1 MNLSSNITPVTE
13 RIAWVDALK
22 IVACLLVV
30 IAHCTDPFVGAF
42 DSDRT
47 AFVTGV
53 AVGTLTRPSV
63 PLFVMMTAILLLPSP
78 EGLTLGQFYRRR
90 IGRILPALIFWS
102 LVLPVA
108 FYLYFGHANPGSANP
123 TVDTASYTWSGLWHK
138 ICLMTV
144 NFNFDTV
151 PLWYLYML
159 VGLYFI
165 IPVISPWLHRA
176 SRRDVRLLLTIWGF
190 TLLLPYIKLLAPAVG
205 YTGNFGSMEIFG
217 ACDWNAYGTFYYV
230 SGFFGYMLLAYY
242 IRRWPLQWSRA
253 KTAAICVPMFIA
265 GYCIT
270 FFGYLKLQELY
281 PGDYSYLE
289 IIYYFTGI
297 NVFMM
302 TFPVLVAFS
311 RLRLRP
317 RPWLGRLAS
326 LTFGVYLCHFF
337 FVFVAYD
344 LFDIAG
350 MAPVGRLLL
359 MAVTAFAA
367 SCLLTWLMRQWSPT
381 RRLVA

>member
-1 MNLSSNITPVTE
+1 MNPASHITPATE

-78 EGLTLGQFYRRR
+78 EGLSLGQFYRRR

-205 YTGNFGSMEIFG
+205 YTGISDPWRSSE
-217 ACDWNAYGTFYYV
+217 
-230 SGFFGYMLLAYY
+230 
-242 IRRWPLQWSRA
+242 RA
-253 KTAAICVPMFIA
+253 TGMPTERSTTSAASSAICFLHIISA
-265 GYCIT
+265 GGRCS
-270 FFGYLKLQELY
+270 GAE
-281 PGDYSYLE
+281 
-289 IIYYFTGI
+289 
-297 NVFMM
+297 
-302 TFPVLVAFS
+302 
-311 RLRLRP
+311 RRRP
-317 RPWLGRLAS
+317 RYACRCSSPAIAS
-326 LTFGVYLCHFF
+326 HSSDT
-337 FVFVAYD
+337 
-344 LFDIAG
+344 
-350 MAPVGRLLL
+350 
-359 MAVTAFAA
+359 
-367 SCLLTWLMRQWSPT
+367 
-381 RRLVA
+381 